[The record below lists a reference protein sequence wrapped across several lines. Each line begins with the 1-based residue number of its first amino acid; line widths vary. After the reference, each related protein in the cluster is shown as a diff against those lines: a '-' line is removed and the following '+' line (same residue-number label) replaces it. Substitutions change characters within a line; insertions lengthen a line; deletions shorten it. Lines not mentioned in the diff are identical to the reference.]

1 LVAIFS
7 WVAEQERDRLISR
20 TKAGLDRA
28 RRQGKRIGRP
38 RAAVDVAR
46 ALSLRGQGR
55 SMREAAKVL
64 GVAPA
69 TLHRALA
76 EFGAQKPSTSATS

>member
-1 LVAIFS
+1 MI
-7 WVAEQERDRLISR
+7 ER
-20 TKAGLDRA
+20 TKASLDRA

-38 RAAVDVAR
+38 RASVDVAR
-46 ALSLRGQGR
+46 ALALRGQGK
-55 SMREAAKVL
+55 SVREAARVL

-76 EFGAQKPSTSATS
+76 EFPAQKPPPPAAL